1 KGTKGIFWGF
11 NLAFLALLG
20 YTSVIIGAVFVQ
32 HIDAG
37 GTMAHDMAILGIN
50 TQWFVFERAAL
61 ATGLLVLM
69 ATDRAMERWRMQLV
83 PVNAV
88 PTQRE
93 IVEVSPQPQLGTAQ
107 SSDLEKLLESMM
119 KMNQQNLQAMQQMNQ
134 HSLNVTIEQF
144 TKVTIEAVRE
154 TVGQVVD
161 ALPTYTPPQIAA
173 PSAQEAKTGQ
183 SAGEKPDMPEQGGT
197 KADEKPDVPVSEKRS
212 YGDAIEALYLKNP
225 GITPDEILI
234 ELGCSKSTATTWLRR
249 CKPMQ

>member
-119 KMNQQNLQAMQQMNQ
+119 KMNQ
-134 HSLNVTIEQF
+134 HTLNVTIEQF

-173 PSAQEAKTGQ
+173 PSAQEAK
-183 SAGEKPDMPEQGGT
+183 
-197 KADEKPDVPVSEKRS
+197 
-212 YGDAIEALYLKNP
+212 
-225 GITPDEILI
+225 
-234 ELGCSKSTATTWLRR
+234 
-249 CKPMQ
+249 